1 MSTPARIT
9 LRLLA
14 LAWLLFL
21 AALVAAC
28 GGGGDDSDPTAHINP
43 PECQAHPETCR

>member
-14 LAWLLFL
+14 LAWLLCL
-21 AALVAAC
+21 AALVAGC
-28 GGGGDDSDPTAHINP
+28 GGGGDDDPTAHITP
-43 PECQAHPETCR
+43 PDCQAHPEACR